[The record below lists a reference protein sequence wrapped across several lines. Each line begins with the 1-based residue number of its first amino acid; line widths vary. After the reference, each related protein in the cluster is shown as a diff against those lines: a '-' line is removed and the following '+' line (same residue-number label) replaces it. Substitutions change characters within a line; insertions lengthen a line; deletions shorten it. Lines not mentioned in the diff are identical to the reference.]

1 MADMKKRTTKKPA
14 DDKIVITVPSASV
27 KDVRAAMKGLGVSA
41 DCAVELM
48 LVATR
53 MRLGGF
59 KTRKAYAD
67 EIRGIEKDYDVKVA
81 GRMPGFLKGGDP
93 LFIARFRTMGEKPK
107 KGKRK

>member
-1 MADMKKRTTKKPA
+1 MKKKAAKKIEEG
-14 DDKIVITVPSASV
+14 KIVITVPSASV
-27 KDVRAAMKGLGVSA
+27 KDVRAVMKGLGVSA

-59 KTRKAYAD
+59 RTRKAYAD
-67 EIRGIEKDYDVKVA
+67 EIRGIERDYGVKVA

-93 LFIARFRTMGEKPK
+93 VFIAKFRSMSEKPK

>member
-1 MADMKKRTTKKPA
+1 MKKRTAKKPA
-14 DDKIVITVPSASV
+14 DDKIIIEIPSASV
-27 KDVRAAMKGLGVSA
+27 KDVRAMMKALGVSA
-41 DCAVELM
+41 DCTVELM

-67 EIRGIEKDYDVKVA
+67 EIRGIEKDYDVKIA
-81 GRMPGFLKGGDP
+81 DRMPGFLKGGDP
-93 LFIARFRTMGEKPK
+93 LFIAQFRAMDEKPK

>member
-1 MADMKKRTTKKPA
+1 MKKRTTKKPA
-14 DDKIVITVPSASV
+14 DDRIVITVPSASV
-27 KDVRAAMKGLGVSA
+27 KDVKATMKALGVSA
-41 DCAVELM
+41 DCTVELM

-67 EIRGIEKDYDVKVA
+67 EIRAVEKEYGVKVA
-81 GRMPGFLKGGDP
+81 DRMPGFEKGGDP
-93 LFIARFRTMGEKPK
+93 LFIAKFRTMDEKPK

>member
-1 MADMKKRTTKKPA
+1 MKKRTTKKPA
-14 DDKIVITVPSASV
+14 DDRIVITVPSASV
-27 KDVRAAMKGLGVSA
+27 KDVKAAMKGLGVSA

-59 KTRKAYAD
+59 RTRKAYAD
-67 EIRGIEKDYDVKVA
+67 EIRGIEKDYGVKVA

-93 LFIARFRTMGEKPK
+93 LFIAKFRSMDEAPK

>member
-1 MADMKKRTTKKPA
+1 MPDMKKRTAKKPEEG
-14 DDKIVITVPSASV
+14 KIVIEIPSASV
-27 KDVRAAMKGLGVSA
+27 KDVRVTMKALGVSA
-41 DCAVELM
+41 DCTVELM

-67 EIRGIEKDYDVKVA
+67 EIRAVEKEYDVKVA

-93 LFIARFRTMGEKPK
+93 DFIAQFYAMDEKPK

>member
-1 MADMKKRTTKKPA
+1 MKKQTKKPA
-14 DDKIVITVPSASV
+14 NDKIVIEIPSASV
-27 KDVRAAMKGLGVSA
+27 KDVRATMKALGVSA
-41 DCAVELM
+41 DCTVELM

-81 GRMPGFLKGGDP
+81 GRMPGFEKGGDP
-93 LFIARFRTMGEKPK
+93 LFIAQFRAIGEKPK

>member
-1 MADMKKRTTKKPA
+1 MKKRTTKKPA
-14 DDKIVITVPSASV
+14 DDRIVITVPSASV

-59 KTRKAYAD
+59 STRKAYAD

-81 GRMPGFLKGGDP
+81 GQMPGFLKGGDP

>member
-1 MADMKKRTTKKPA
+1 MKKQTKKPA
-14 DDKIVITVPSASV
+14 NDKIVITVPSASV
-27 KDVRAAMKGLGVSA
+27 KDVKATMKALGVSA
-41 DCAVELM
+41 DCTVELM

-67 EIRGIEKDYDVKVA
+67 EIRGIEKDYGVKVA
-81 GRMPGFLKGGDP
+81 GQMPGFLKGGDP
-93 LFIARFRTMGEKPK
+93 LFIAQFRAMGEKPK

>member
-1 MADMKKRTTKKPA
+1 MNRKAKKPEEG
-14 DDKIVITVPSASV
+14 KIVITVPSASV
-27 KDVRAAMKGLGVSA
+27 KDVRAVMKGLGVSA

-59 KTRKAYAD
+59 RTRKAYAD

-81 GRMPGFLKGGDP
+81 GHMPGFLKGGDP